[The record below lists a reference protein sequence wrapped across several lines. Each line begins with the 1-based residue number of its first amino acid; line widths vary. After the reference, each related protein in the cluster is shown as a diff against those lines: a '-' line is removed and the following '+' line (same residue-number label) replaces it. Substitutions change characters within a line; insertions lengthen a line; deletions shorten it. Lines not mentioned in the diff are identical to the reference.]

1 MHSLVNLRVGSDLK
15 LMFETHRC
23 RRMQRNAESM
33 GRNKTTLGRLRLSQ
47 YYNNNIIGKSCKIQ
61 KWSWLRLSLSMIPT
75 FRPLLVLFII
85 PTICSK
91 SLISFLPAMVAH
103 CTDYQWL
110 PIGTMA
116 TSTQHDTHHVMSQF
130 SLGQQIFLNV
140 AKNTYSLL
148 KHLGVGNKDLNECF
162 RKKTER

>member
-1 MHSLVNLRVGSDLK
+1 
-15 LMFETHRC
+15 
-23 RRMQRNAESM
+23 
-33 GRNKTTLGRLRLSQ
+33 
-47 YYNNNIIGKSCKIQ
+47 
-61 KWSWLRLSLSMIPT
+61 MIPT

-91 SLISFLPAMVAH
+91 SLISFLPAMLAH

-130 SLGQQIFLNV
+130 SLGQQIFLNI
-140 AKNTYSLL
+140 AKNMYSLL
-148 KHLGVGNKDLNECF
+148 KHLGVGKKDLNECF
-162 RKKTER
+162 RKKEERWERRRRRWRKRTPNKRSEPRNSTETFLAQFGLVEIH

>member
-1 MHSLVNLRVGSDLK
+1 
-15 LMFETHRC
+15 
-23 RRMQRNAESM
+23 
-33 GRNKTTLGRLRLSQ
+33 
-47 YYNNNIIGKSCKIQ
+47 
-61 KWSWLRLSLSMIPT
+61 MIPT

-91 SLISFLPAMVAH
+91 SLISFLPAMLAH

-148 KHLGVGNKDLNECF
+148 KHLGVGNKGLNECF
-162 RKKTER
+162 RKKTERWERRRRRPFSPNLVEFGKSIERKISFLWKCYSGGSKKAKTLPPPT